1 MVMDGEYHGQVTLAK
16 VDKVIGPLK
25 KGAQVS

>member
-16 VDKVIGPLK
+16 VDKVIEPLK
-25 KGAQVS
+25 KGAQLS